1 MFVTFMIVYPFVFGW
16 QIILLIIN
24 YHQKEIFESCH
35 SKPIID
41 DQFCLFLSRIWGPI
55 WFDIL
60 RDAFHLIIVLVFL
73 LYLNVFRQG
82 EKEDTRPLIS
92 NAPLKLNRRKQRR
105 RIRYRR
111 STFVFRYVLRRK
123 GQIHCRLR
131 LH

>member
-1 MFVTFMIVYPFVFGW
+1 MIVYPFVFGW